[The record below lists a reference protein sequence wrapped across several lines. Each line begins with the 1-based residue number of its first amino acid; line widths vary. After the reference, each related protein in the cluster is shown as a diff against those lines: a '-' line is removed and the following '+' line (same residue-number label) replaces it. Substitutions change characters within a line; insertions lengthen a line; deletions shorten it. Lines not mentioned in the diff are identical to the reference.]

1 VTHISRRRESSTMG
15 KKQFIDKKFAKKFK
29 LLPGSAVAQ
38 ETPTEEFNATKEHIE
53 EQRRY
58 GVFYDDN
65 YDYMQH
71 MRARDEGNVLLSED
85 EIRSVIRAPP
95 MPLMFTGGEKKVVF
109 EADIEN
115 ALEGDE
121 EGSGDLED
129 DFIAMAGGVVEDRL
143 LLPRMQRPLMDD
155 DSDFEEDDD
164 EDDEDF
170 NRGYN
175 EYDMEDEEEEE
186 DENAHHGEDRDV
198 DAAFEA
204 MLEADYNEEQVGEL
218 EGEAADLGGGI
229 EPSDSRVRKLVG
241 EKRGVPEYDEDL
253 AKKYVRDRMK
263 YLEEH
268 GEDET
273 EEVEVDVCASK
284 KMKWDCE
291 SFATQYSNCYN
302 HPSLIK
308 EGGLSRRAI
317 KRLEKKN
324 ASIAEE
330 ENEDED
336 MEEDDEDDQSVCTTA
351 TTIRRRGETTEE
363 RKARKGAVKEMRRQR
378 RVEKK
383 ENQTAFAVEHR
394 KAVASRFG
402 HIKTTPMV

>member
-1 VTHISRRRESSTMG
+1 QG
-15 KKQFIDKKFAKKFK
+15 KKQFIDKKFSKKFK
-29 LLPGSAVAQ
+29 LLPSSSVTVEA
-38 ETPTEEFNATKEHIE
+38 PTEEYKPTKEHIE
-53 EQRRY
+53 KQRKF

-71 MRARDEGNVLLSED
+71 LRARDEGSVLLLED
-85 EIRSVIRAPP
+85 EVRSIVRAPA
-95 MPLMFTGGEKKVVF
+95 MPSSLVGIEKKVVF
-109 EADIEN
+109 EADIES
-115 ALEGDE
+115 ALDGNV

-129 DFIAMAGGVVEDRL
+129 DFITMAGGVVEDRL
-143 LLPRMQRPLMDD
+143 MLPRMMKPLMED
-155 DSDFEEDDD
+155 DSDLED
-164 EDDEDF
+164 EDEDEDMDF

-186 DENAHHGEDRDV
+186 DETAHDNADRDV

-204 MLEADYNEEQVGEL
+204 MLEADYNEDQVGEL
-218 EGEAADLGGGI
+218 EGEACDLSGGI

-241 EKRGVPEYDEDL
+241 EKRGLPEYDEDV

-263 YLEEH
+263 YLEKH
-268 GEDET
+268 GEEET
-273 EEVEVDVCASK
+273 EEVEVEVSASK

-324 ASIAEE
+324 AQRLIEE
-330 ENEDED
+330 EEEEESGEEDED
-336 MEEDDEDDQSVCTTA
+336 MEEDDGESVCTTA

-363 RKARKGAVKEMRRQR
+363 RKARKGAVKEARRQR

-394 KAVASRFG
+394 KATASRFG
-402 HIKTTPMV
+402 HIKSTPIV

>member
-1 VTHISRRRESSTMG
+1 MG
-15 KKQFIDKKFAKKFK
+15 KKQFVDKKFSKKFK
-29 LLPGSAVAQ
+29 LLPSSSVANEAQ
-38 ETPTEEFNATKEHIE
+38 TEEYKPSKEHIE
-53 EQRRY
+53 EQRKF

-71 MRARDEGNVLLSED
+71 LRARDEGSVLLLED
-85 EIRSVIRAPP
+85 EVRSIVRAPVL
-95 MPLMFTGGEKKVVF
+95 PLPIGGSEKKVVF
-109 EADIEN
+109 EADMEN
-115 ALEGDE
+115 ALDGNI

-129 DFIAMAGGVVEDRL
+129 DFITMAGGVVEDRL
-143 LLPRMQRPLMDD
+143 MMPRMMRPLMED
-155 DSDFEEDDD
+155 DSDLED
-164 EDDEDF
+164 EDEDNDMDF

-186 DENAHHGEDRDV
+186 EDETAHDGDRDV

-204 MLEADYNEEQVGEL
+204 MLEADYNEDQVGGL
-218 EGEAADLGGGI
+218 EGEACDLSGGI

-241 EKRGVPEYDEDL
+241 EKRGLPEYDEDV

-263 YLEEH
+263 YLEKH
-268 GEDET
+268 GEEET
-273 EEVEVDVCASK
+273 EEVEVEVSASK

-308 EGGLSRRAI
+308 EGGLSRRAL
-317 KRLEKKN
+317 KRLEKKSVE
-324 ASIAEE
+324 ASIAEKS
-330 ENEDED
+330 EDED
-336 MEEDDEDDQSVCTTA
+336 ECMEDDDGESVCTSA

-363 RKARKGAVKEMRRQR
+363 RKARKGAVKEARRQR

-394 KAVASRFG
+394 KATASRFG
-402 HIKTTPMV
+402 QIKSTPIV